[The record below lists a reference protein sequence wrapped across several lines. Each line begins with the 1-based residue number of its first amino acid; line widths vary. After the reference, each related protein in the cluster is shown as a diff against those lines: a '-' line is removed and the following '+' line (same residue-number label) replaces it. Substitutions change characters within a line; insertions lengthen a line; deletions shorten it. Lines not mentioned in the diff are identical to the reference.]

1 LTLCCDEKYDLTPT
15 IRQDIKGYV
24 TIVSY
29 NDVMKA
35 KKQVFSQLLQATSSV
50 FRKDNIIIPF
60 VLQDIYPVLKTSFN
74 RFSYVFATLSTFLV
88 YFPYFISKD
97 RFMALHLVVY

>member
-1 LTLCCDEKYDLTPT
+1 
-15 IRQDIKGYV
+15 
-24 TIVSY
+24 
-29 NDVMKA
+29 MKA

-97 RFMALHLVVY
+97 RFMALHLVVYWRPHTAFYPVGSGIHEGKATREWSWPVTST